1 MVSMLQV
8 LKEKDIFF
16 PLEYYGENDY
26 GTLLDV
32 RTVLENKEIFE
43 VLVDSVC
50 LENIESIADYLNY
63 LYLKKVKSLGDIVE
77 TLRYDEDKQFI
88 QSIASRAG
96 EKCEA
101 VNNGSL
107 VSFINQHYSEIFEE
121 KNQELALHQITLSL
135 ITSFQ
140 TGIEKEVFGYL
151 AQKYNYLL
159 LNQYADFQKRFE
171 KDPQL
176 FAMLFHKGNL
186 EELRQLRFSCVF
198 PIFLS
203 IWKRKDTTLKE
214 IIEPIVE
221 RVVKDTEDLVQ
232 NELATNARNL
242 LITEDTFRQVYD
254 FMMQIQHPKANEFR
268 RYDQQMQK
276 KMNEYLKEYGKKFTY
291 EIPVGE
297 LITQIKAQARWE
309 VRMLTLSHGFK
320 KYEDGTV
327 GYESRLSC
335 PSKGKQELIDLVGSN
350 VASDEYFT
358 HSHQRELDIITSV
371 GMAIIS
377 AMWHDEESLQ
387 EILQWYK
394 SLLEDIEQLTAC
406 SENLAN
412 DVEPLYAM
420 LQLVIMSEK
429 DENLKPVC
437 YGAAMFLCAMM
448 EKLLRTVYIY
458 LLQDE
463 RYIPLSSATLGTL
476 LNSRHSELV
485 YVFGKDHLLSI
496 EYFLS
501 TVGEKKIG
509 RNIRN
514 SLAHWISMGKEN
526 LCSTMVAQLVY
537 FYTDIINTVFLYLNS
552 QIGEE
557 TKET

>member
-32 RTVLENKEIFE
+32 RTVLENKDIFE
-43 VLVDSVC
+43 VMVDSAC
-50 LENIESIADYLNY
+50 LESIESIDDYLNY

-107 VSFINQHYSEIFEE
+107 VSFINQHYSEIFKEQY
-121 KNQELALHQITLSL
+121 QELALHQITLSL
-135 ITSFQ
+135 MVSLQ
-140 TGIEKEVFGYL
+140 KGVERNVFEYL

-159 LNQYADFQKRFE
+159 LNQYADFQKCFE

-176 FAMLFHKGNL
+176 FALLFHQGDL
-186 EELRQLRFSCVF
+186 EELRQLHFSCVF

-203 IWKRKDTTLKE
+203 IWKRKNTALKE

-232 NELATNARNL
+232 NEFATDARNL
-242 LITEDTFRQVYD
+242 LITEDTFRQVFD

-276 KMNEYLKEYGKKFTY
+276 KMNEYLKEHGKKFTY

-297 LITQIKAQARWE
+297 LITQIKAQTRWE

-320 KYEDGTV
+320 KCEDGTV

-463 RYIPLSSATLGTL
+463 RYVPLSSATLGTL
-476 LNSRHSELV
+476 LNSRRSELV
-485 YVFGKDHLLSI
+485 HIFGKDHLLSI

-557 TKET
+557 TNET